1 MRFEYDWR
9 APVMTNAKPDVVVT
23 PDGHNAYK
31 CDRAA
36 RRRSWWLVC
45 PLETSVNSS
54 QIDRPALHAAVFC
67 CKVPAAAVVPACAPP
82 HPTYTARLRPSSPPP
97 TTDTP
102 M

>member
-67 CKVPAAAVVPACAPP
+67 CKVPAAVVPACAPP